1 PADLHTLLNDGQRAL
16 LEREILPNYIQTCR
30 WFGSKARTLRELKV
44 VEQPGVS
51 SDADAARFWF
61 VVVSYVDGPTETYA
75 LPVKIASGNAA
86 RAVSRSAPH
95 AIIARLAGAEETILY
110 DAVWDAKFRSQLF
123 EAKLRIPHCVIQN
136 GFFGTGEAGDDR

>member
-1 PADLHTLLNDGQRAL
+1 

-95 AIIARLAGAEETILY
+95 AIIARRAGAAETLLY

-123 EAKLRIPHCVIQN
+123 EAIVQRQIMKGHARHPVGL
-136 GFFGTGEAGDDR
+136 AGKAIAAASSVAVEQS